1 MYSPDGGSSSS
12 RQDGAAGRS
21 AASKPPDTQE
31 QDQTPAISYKNILEK
46 ITYGI
51 KLINLIF
58 IFKFC
63 ICFD

>member
-46 ITYGI
+46 ITA
-51 KLINLIF
+51 LN
-58 IFKFC
+58 
-63 ICFD
+63 